1 MIVGEPP
8 AALRRPGQAFG
19 LPNHYTM
26 IVGEPPAALRRPGQA
41 FGLPNHYTIF
51 SKSRKGQSL
60 LDESRWIDGFAADI
74 PFQMQVLAE
83 GFLRRAV
90 SHRAEDFACF
100 KLLILLHEAQC
111 IQ

>member
-8 AALRRPGQAFG
+8 AALRRPGQAFS

-41 FGLPNHYTIF
+41 FGLHNHYTIF

-83 GFLRRAV
+83 GFLRRAG